1 MMTLDP
7 EVLLAAQT
15 ARERVLERQHE
26 LERARVDLHH
36 EIRRLHAA
44 GGSMREI
51 SERLGI
57 SHQRVH
63 QIVIDG
69 DQQSD
74 PLVRRLGGRL
84 QRTLR
89 GALAHFTDEAR
100 AVLAQSDREAG
111 ELGASAIGTE
121 HLLLALSASED
132 SASAPVL
139 TTAGVTHD
147 RLRAAVAKQAG
158 AQARPG
164 DRRRR
169 RLLFDGPSKKAIEL
183 SLREALANGDDH
195 IGSDHLLLGLLR
207 GADHRTLALLHEL
220 DVTPQAIRD
229 ALAAA

>member
-7 EVLLAAQT
+7 EVLLTAEA

-26 LERARVDLHH
+26 LERARADLHH

-51 SERLGI
+51 SDRLGI

-63 QIVIDG
+63 QIVTG
-69 DQQSD
+69 ADQQSD
-74 PLVRRLGGRL
+74 PLLRRLGGRL

-100 AVLAQSDREAG
+100 AMLAQSDDEAG
-111 ELGASAIGTE
+111 ALGAGAIGTE
-121 HLLLALSASED
+121 HLLLALSASEP
-132 SASAPVL
+132 SASAHAL
-139 TTAGVTHD
+139 TTAGVTYD
-147 RLRAAVAKQAG
+147 KLRAAVAKRDG
-158 AQARPG
+158 AAARPG

-183 SLREALANGDDH
+183 SLREALASGDDH
-195 IGSDHLLLGLLR
+195 ITSEHLLLGLLR
-207 GADHRTLALLHEL
+207 GADPRMLALLREL
-220 DVTPQAIRD
+220 DVTPHAVRD